1 LQKALKN
8 FETEPN
14 NWKGSSTTSHA
25 STGTKPQGAFSGPGH
40 VLKPT
45 KEARGTFAVS
55 TTTGGTPLL
64 QLAPISCSTPQPYS
78 DTKMVMTAQPK
89 SHTTCTSESIN
100 SGKSVSD
107 NKGRDKEFVMKNKS
121 ESSSK
126 LPTPPCILPVDV
138 PKYFLAPTIITFFD
152 DAKLQDRHG
161 KTGILVSA
169 MSMEGEECNLR
180 ILDLVTHVGR
190 EAVKGMCGF
199 DEKVDPTT
207 KFTKKYTKVY
217 QPSWTVVRK
226 HNIPAMIDLGKFFL
240 GDHKSVSRKHAYV
253 AGMPCTTEDFVKEH
267 DIVKDFLG
275 IVMEDSD
282 PKKVTS
288 ILCIMY
294 HQ

>member
-1 LQKALKN
+1 
-8 FETEPN
+8 
-14 NWKGSSTTSHA
+14 
-25 STGTKPQGAFSGPGH
+25 
-40 VLKPT
+40 
-45 KEARGTFAVS
+45 
-55 TTTGGTPLL
+55 
-64 QLAPISCSTPQPYS
+64 
-78 DTKMVMTAQPK
+78 
-89 SHTTCTSESIN
+89 
-100 SGKSVSD
+100 
-107 NKGRDKEFVMKNKS
+107 
-121 ESSSK
+121 
-126 LPTPPCILPVDV
+126 
-138 PKYFLAPTIITFFD
+138 
-152 DAKLQDRHG
+152 
-161 KTGILVSA
+161 
-169 MSMEGEECNLR
+169 MEGEECNLR

-226 HNIPAMIDLGKFFL
+226 HNIPAMIDLGRFYSFVMHFRMLRSITHKLLFNIGKFFL